1 MKVLSKY
8 AQNLQTLYFRIKK
21 AIIFGAITKLC
32 PMEKWTKFT
41 LKPCFYCIFI
51 LSIFSSNLC
60 LAQYATLPEVDVQP
74 TFPGGLAALR
84 QYLDTNLDFPD
95 VIDIAEEKI
104 VIVEFIVD
112 SVGKVDQPKVIWYN
126 NDTARTAALALI
138 YKMPKWTPAVLD
150 NQPASSVIRLPIT
163 YYRPANKSN
172 TTSDHVKIPSTLRET
187 LYFDINFIGART
199 KAEFPGGLMAL
210 KSYLAKNLEYPQ
222 EAKEKGVSGLV
233 LIELKIG
240 KTGALEDYQ
249 VVEGIGAGCDEEALR
264 LMDMMPDW
272 TPATL
277 DGQPIAAQRSIKI
290 PFKLKTSADS
300 IYKVVDQMPSFPD
313 GHAALLR
320 FLAENIQY
328 PTMAKENEK
337 QGMVVVQFI
346 VEKDGSL
353 SNMHVVKGFDKECDE
368 EAVRVM
374 RVMPKWQPGLQ
385 RKQPVR
391 VQFNLPIRFKL
402 G

>member
-1 MKVLSKY
+1 
-8 AQNLQTLYFRIKK
+8 
-21 AIIFGAITKLC
+21 
-32 PMEKWTKFT
+32 MEKWTK
-41 LKPCFYCIFI
+41 LILRSCFYCISI
-51 LSIFSSNLC
+51 LSFFSSNLC
-60 LAQYATLPEVDVQP
+60 LAQYSPLPEVDVQP
-74 TFPGGLAALR
+74 VFPGGLAALR

-112 SVGKVDQPKVIWYN
+112 SVGKVDQPKAIWYN

-199 KAEFPGGLMAL
+199 KAEFPGGLVAL
-210 KSYLAKNLEYPQ
+210 KSYLSKNLEYPQ
-222 EAKEKGVSGLV
+222 QAKEKGVSGLV

-277 DGQPIAAQRSIKI
+277 DGQPITSQQTIKI
-290 PFKLKTSADS
+290 PFELKWHTDS
-300 IYKVVDQMPSFPD
+300 VYKVVNQMPSFPD
-313 GHAALLR
+313 GQVALLK
-320 FLAENIQY
+320 FLANNIDY
-328 PTMAKENEK
+328 PTIAKENGV
-337 QGMVVVQFI
+337 QGMVVVQMI
-346 VEKDGSL
+346 VEKDGAL
-353 SNMHVVKGFDKECDE
+353 SNIHIEKGIGAGCDKE
-368 EAVRVM
+368 AIRV
-374 RVMPKWQPGLQ
+374 VGLMPKWQPGSHFGQ
-385 RKQPVR
+385 SVR

-402 G
+402 E